1 MAVSSML
8 LSIPKRDQYAPY
20 RFALFGTATVGKSAL
35 ICRYLFDT
43 YREDYIPTYEDHFQ
57 SMAIIDN
64 IESEFEIVD
73 TPGSDQAFTNL
84 IIEKKDSMYNDLDA
98 YVLVYDITNVESFK
112 ALDPLY
118 AFLIGQ

>member
-1 MAVSSML
+1 MAV
-8 LSIPKRDQYAPY
+8 
-20 RFALFGTATVGKSAL
+20 V
-35 ICRYLFDT
+35 
-43 YREDYIPTYEDHFQ
+43 
-57 SMAIIDN
+57 DN
-64 IESEFEIVD
+64 IQSEFEIVD

-84 IIEKKDSMYNDLDA
+84 IIEKKDTMYNDLDA